1 MIVRLVT
8 HTGGVSRA
16 ADASARAVGLGCGLG
31 KIEVIILCSV
41 RAHLLRPL
49 SFYIVTIDKPP
60 SLMHIV
66 SLSSPPHLL
75 PSLTPP
81 PALASPAR
89 LPAFLAPRRHD
100 HEPAAHNRATPRS
113 MLAQRRGL
121 RYCQAPHTHS
131 LTAHAVWY
139 AGSDSGGSVRG
150 TVPPSM
156 RARVSI
162 PGYRQRLLAREVPGA
177 VENVPVGRMRWICG
191 YLAVS
196 PDASQPPDSQ

>member
-1 MIVRLVT
+1 MIVRVVT
-8 HTGGVSRA
+8 HRGGVSRA

-81 PALASPAR
+81 PALAPPAR
-89 LPAFLAPRRHD
+89 LPPFLSPTRLH
-100 HEPAAHNRATPRS
+100 HHPPSPTPATPR
-113 MLAQRRGL
+113 
-121 RYCQAPHTHS
+121 P
-131 LTAHAVWY
+131 
-139 AGSDSGGSVRG
+139 
-150 TVPPSM
+150 
-156 RARVSI
+156 
-162 PGYRQRLLAREVPGA
+162 
-177 VENVPVGRMRWICG
+177 
-191 YLAVS
+191 
-196 PDASQPPDSQ
+196 